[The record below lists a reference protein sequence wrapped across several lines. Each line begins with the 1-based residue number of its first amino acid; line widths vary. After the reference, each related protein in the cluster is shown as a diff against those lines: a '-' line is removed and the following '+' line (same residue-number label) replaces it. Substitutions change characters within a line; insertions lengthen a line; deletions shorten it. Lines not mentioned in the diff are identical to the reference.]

1 MTDVMPAD
9 LTEEMISAGADVL
22 CEHDPGWDSQR
33 EIIIE
38 IYRAM
43 TAARGEVE

>member
-1 MTDVMPAD
+1 MNDEMPIN

-43 TAARGEVE
+43 IAARGEVE